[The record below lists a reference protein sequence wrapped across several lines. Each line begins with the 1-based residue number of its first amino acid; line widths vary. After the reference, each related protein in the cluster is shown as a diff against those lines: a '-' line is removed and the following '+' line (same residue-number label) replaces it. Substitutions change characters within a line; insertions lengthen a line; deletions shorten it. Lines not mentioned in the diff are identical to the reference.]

1 MKKYDFIVAGGG
13 LSGVAAAVSAARQGL
28 KTLLIERNG
37 ALGGAITNNLI
48 YPFMCYW
55 TTDAENGN
63 RKDLSAGIFSEMRER
78 EKDYPSVGSGIHFKP
93 EYYKFI
99 LDDMISEANVD
110 VLFHATVFEVDI
122 NGTKLKSLRVVTKSG
137 VMEFEA
143 DFFCDATGDGE
154 LFYLAGC
161 DYQLGRESDGLCQ
174 PMTTCFRMSGVDIEQ
189 FDCDRAQLQRIYKE
203 QKKNGRIQN
212 PREDILVFKDI
223 GDGILHFN
231 TTRIIKH
238 DPTDAFDVTAA
249 EIAARRQVCEM
260 EKFLRENSSAFDNAT
275 IISVANEIGVR
286 ESRKL
291 KGVHILTV
299 DELKGMVDFDDA
311 IALGNYDID
320 IHNPAGSGTS
330 HYYFGKGEY
339 YKIPYRSLLPKEY
352 DNLLVCGRCISATHE
367 AQASIRIMPIC
378 ATLGQAA
385 GVAAAV
391 AKKSG
396 CNAHSVNV
404 SALRDTLRQ
413 LGAAID

>member
-1 MKKYDFIVAGGG
+1 MNKYDFIVVGGG
-13 LSGVAAAVSAARQGL
+13 LSGVAAAVSASRQGL
-28 KTLLIERNG
+28 KTLLIEKSG
-37 ALGGAITNNLI
+37 ALGGAITNNLV
-48 YPFMCYW
+48 YPFMRYW
-55 TTDAENGN
+55 TEGENGEN
-63 RKDLSAGIFSEMRER
+63 KNLSAGIFNEMRKR
-78 EKDYPSVGSGIHFKP
+78 EKDYPSVGSGIHFIP

-99 LDDMISEANVD
+99 LDDMISEADVD
-110 VLFHATVFEVDI
+110 VLLHATVFEVGESDGKI
-122 NGTKLKSLRVVTKSG
+122 RSVKAVTKSG
-137 VMEFEA
+137 VLEFES

-161 DYQLGRESDGLCQ
+161 EYQLGRESDGLCQ
-174 PMTTCFRMSGVDIEQ
+174 PMTTCFRMSGVDLKQ
-189 FDCDRAQLQRIYKE
+189 FEVDRRELQRRYKE
-203 QKKNGRIQN
+203 QKANGDIQN
-212 PREDILVFKDI
+212 PREDILVFVGI
-223 GDGILHFN
+223 GDGVLHFN
-231 TTRIIKH
+231 TTRIVKH
-238 DPTDAFDVTAA
+238 NPTDAFDVSAA
-249 EIAARRQVCEM
+249 EISARRQICEM

-275 IISVANEIGVR
+275 IISIANEIGIR

-299 DELKGMVDFDDA
+299 DELKGMVDFPDA

-320 IHNPAGSGTS
+320 IHNPEGSGTS

-378 ATLGQAA
+378 ATLGEAA

-396 CNAHSVNV
+396 KSAHTVDVAEVQKVLRNV
-404 SALRDTLRQ
+404 
-413 LGAAID
+413 GAAID

>member
-1 MKKYDFIVAGGG
+1 MKKYDFIVVGGG
-13 LSGVAAAVSAARQGL
+13 LSGVAAAVSASRQGL
-28 KTLLIERNG
+28 KTLLIERSG
-37 ALGGAITNNLI
+37 SLGGAITNNLI
-48 YPFMCYW
+48 YPFMRYW
-55 TTDAENGN
+55 TTDTESGE
-63 RKDLSAGIFSEMRER
+63 RKDLSAGIFSEMRSR
-78 EKDYPSVGSGIHFKP
+78 EKDYPSVGSGIHFAP

-99 LDDMISEANVD
+99 LDDMVSEAGVD
-110 VLFHATVFEVDI
+110 VLLHATLFETVTDGEKI
-122 NGTKLKSLRVVTKSG
+122 STVKVVTKSG
-137 VMEFEA
+137 VLEFGA

-161 DYQLGRESDGLCQ
+161 DFQLGRESDGLCQ

-189 FDCDRAQLQRIYKE
+189 FDLDRAELQRRYKE
-203 QKKNGRIQN
+203 QKADGCIQN

-238 DPTDAFDVTAA
+238 DPTDVFDVTAA
-249 EIAARRQVCEM
+249 EISARRQVCEM

-275 IISVANEIGVR
+275 IISVANEIGIR

-299 DELKGMVDFDDA
+299 DELKGMVDFEDA

-378 ATLGQAA
+378 ATLGEAA

-391 AKKSG
+391 AKNSGATAHTVDVKEVQNVLRKS
-396 CNAHSVNV
+396 
-404 SALRDTLRQ
+404 
-413 LGAAID
+413 GAAID